1 MKFNK
6 SQISHYFIFSISALN
21 YFIAIFFRKTLKRQ
35 NENILLFGHK
45 LTGNLEAIFLEERL
59 SNNKFLYITLN
70 YQEYSRLKKI
80 YGDKILCSLNV
91 FQLTKG
97 LMSKTIIAS
106 HGIFLHKIILK
117 LGINTIHCGHAI
129 HGSIPEN
136 KLKDRKFY
144 ELFNEVWLHSEY
156 DKTILTKERGCGPS
170 NLKTFGYARNQKMLE
185 DYRYSEKIKAKNSI
199 TDKKII
205 LYAPTSDRNNDD
217 YRKSIF
223 SITNIKFYEQMVKAL
238 LNSDIILLIK
248 SHLND
253 QISQDIKSLI
263 KASENIKFQ
272 DELNLTNDYESLVI
286 SDVLITD
293 YSTIYVD
300 YLLLEKPIFLI
311 NNPNP
316 FPKKWVMSS
325 ILKNVQLPKISDL
338 SDFENLFENL
348 KYQKLETKNIKT
360 LKNNIYKNQDLFNI
374 ISEIQKRI

>member
-1 MKFNK
+1 
-6 SQISHYFIFSISALN
+6 
-21 YFIAIFFRKTLKRQ
+21 
-35 NENILLFGHK
+35 
-45 LTGNLEAIFLEERL
+45 
-59 SNNKFLYITLN
+59 
-70 YQEYSRLKKI
+70 
-80 YGDKILCSLNV
+80 
-91 FQLTKG
+91 
-97 LMSKTIIAS
+97 
-106 HGIFLHKIILK
+106 
-117 LGINTIHCGHAI
+117 
-129 HGSIPEN
+129 
-136 KLKDRKFY
+136 
-144 ELFNEVWLHSEY
+144 
-156 DKTILTKERGCGPS
+156 
-170 NLKTFGYARNQKMLE
+170 
-185 DYRYSEKIKAKNSI
+185 
-199 TDKKII
+199 
-205 LYAPTSDRNNDD
+205 DRNNDD

-248 SHLND
+248 AHLND

-316 FPKKWVMSS
+316 FPRKWVMSS

-348 KYQKLETKNIKT
+348 KYQKLETKNIKK

-374 ISEIQKRI
+374 IFEIQKRV